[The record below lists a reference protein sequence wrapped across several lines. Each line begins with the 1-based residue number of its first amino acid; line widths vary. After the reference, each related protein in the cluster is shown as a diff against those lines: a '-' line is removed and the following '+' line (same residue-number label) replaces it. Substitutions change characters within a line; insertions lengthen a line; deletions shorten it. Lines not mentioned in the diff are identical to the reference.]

1 MRTRTDHTRGRHL
14 RRATL
19 GLVAVALVA
28 TLAGCDVPAAPAGKL
43 FNAWKAGDP
52 SAATGAFTT
61 HAAKVQMFSEPY
73 SASAQWVFI
82 TCDGAAGSTYCSWVN
97 KIEGTLLLQVQNE
110 TQQVLDVSRISLGN
124 LPAGRVFHAWRVNS
138 PSFAATYSGAGV
150 VSTLFGKAYQSSVH
164 WLPDGC
170 EGAAGSTYCTWR
182 SDANKSVILQVDN
195 ATQKVAHVGGTFF
208 P

>member
-1 MRTRTDHTRGRHL
+1 MRTRTDHTRRRL
-14 RRATL
+14 VRRATL

-28 TLAGCDVPAAPAGKL
+28 TLAACDVPAAPAGKL
-43 FNAWKAGDP
+43 FDAWKTDHP
-52 SAATGAFTT
+52 SAATGAITT
-61 HAAKVQMFSEPY
+61 YSAKVQMFSEPY

-82 TCDGAAGSTYCSWVN
+82 TCDGAAGSLYCSWVN
-97 KIEGTLLLQVQNE
+97 KVEGTLLLQVQNQ
-110 TQQVLDVSRISLGN
+110 TQKVINVSRIPLGN
-124 LPAGRVFHAWRVNS
+124 APAGRVFHAWRVNS
-138 PSFAATYSGAGV
+138 SSFAATYSGPGV
-150 VSTLFGKAYQSSVH
+150 VSTLFGKAYKSSVH

-195 ATQKVAHVGGTFF
+195 ATQKVTHVGGTFF